1 MEYEQGAN
9 LQLVIGNDIS
19 WAKEGDKLTFLRNE
33 KNHDE
38 TKGLLVVTE
47 NGDKHFIN
55 EYRVATFG
63 DEKAITKC
71 IANAPK
77 MYVVLQDSC
86 RNVQGSQASVG
97 IEDAEALATSVVG
110 VGEPQ
115 TVYELKAVKKVSKEP
130 IVTEVA

>member
-1 MEYEQGAN
+1 MEYEQGAS

-33 KNHDE
+33 KNYEE

-47 NGDKHFIN
+47 DGDKHFIN

-71 IANAPK
+71 IANAPN
-77 MYVVLQDSC
+77 MYIVLQDSC
-86 RNVQGSQASVG
+86 RNVQGSRASVG
-97 IEDAEALATSVVG
+97 IEDAEAVAKAEVG
-110 VGEPQ
+110 EGEPQ
-115 TVYELKAVKKVSKEP
+115 TIYKLVAVKKVSKEP